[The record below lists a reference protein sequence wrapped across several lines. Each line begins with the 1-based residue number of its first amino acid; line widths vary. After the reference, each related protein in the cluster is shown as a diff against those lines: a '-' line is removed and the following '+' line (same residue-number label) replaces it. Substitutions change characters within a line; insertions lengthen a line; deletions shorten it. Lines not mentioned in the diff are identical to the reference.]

1 FRFEAGSS
9 ATTNGGTVFAASGG
23 GRWLRVNPLPL
34 NVQWFG
40 AVGDGIVDDHAAF
53 IAAHDALL
61 PEGGTILVPKGYYR
75 LSATVNQHC
84 PIIWQGEGN

>member
-1 FRFEAGSS
+1 
-9 ATTNGGTVFAASGG
+9 
-23 GRWLRVNPLPL
+23 
-34 NVQWFG
+34 
-40 AVGDGIVDDHAAF
+40 VDDHAAF

-84 PIIWQGEGN
+84 PIIWQGEGNSAAYANRTIGSFTMNAQGSVLLIDSGVQAFIINASNTDGTG